1 MGKERISRIEDF
13 SFAGTNLKRTP
24 LAFLQ
29 DVDRPLTPEKEF
41 TEYKI
46 PSRDGSYIF
55 ENSYERLKI
64 KVKIRIKAL
73 KSERPRIYRQ
83 LISPWLNIEAPL
95 IFDDEPDKFYKARI
109 LNSIG
114 YDERDY
120 FNEISITFLCE
131 PFKYQ
136 IHGDARDLITA
147 QATMQTSG
155 ATMITNK
162 DSFASITAPR
172 TGTINN
178 NGNMTCKPIIR
189 LIGSANLLTI
199 KVMEFACSIADIKN
213 EEVFID
219 CEKMIVY
226 KSQGTKKVNRLG
238 SFTGRFPEIVPGQN
252 DVAFGGN
259 GLKIDVEF
267 IYHNTYVV

>member
-1 MGKERISRIEDF
+1 MAEQIISKITDF
-13 SFAGTNLKRTP
+13 SFAGVNLKSVPTAY
-24 LAFLQ
+24 LSE
-29 DVDRPLTPEKEF
+29 VNRPLTPAMSVE
-41 TEYKI
+41 EYKI
-46 PSRDGSYIF
+46 PNRPGSII
-55 ENSYERLKI
+55 I
-64 KVKIRIKAL
+64 KNAYKRVEINIKFL
-73 KSERPRIYRQ
+73 LGGDNRPTLLRK
-83 LISPWLNIEAPL
+83 LLTPWLKDEAPL
-95 IFDDEPDKFYKARI
+95 IFDDEPDKFYLGQIIDECSIAEREYFTEVGIKI
-109 LNSIG
+109 LC
-114 YDERDY
+114 R
-120 FNEISITFLCE
+120 

-155 ATMITNK
+155 ATMVTNK
-162 DSFASITAPR
+162 DSFASIKAPR

-178 NGNMTCKPIIR
+178 KGNMTCKPVIR

-226 KSQGTKKVNRLG
+226 KSQGTKKINRLG
-238 SFTGRFPEIVPGQN
+238 SFAGRFPEIVPGRN
-252 DVAFGGN
+252 DIAFGGN

-267 IYHNTYVV
+267 IYYNTYVV